1 MGMSTIRQSTPPNHV
16 QAVTGPRQSARI
28 RTPLARPGF
37 IQTHADSRRALS
49 LAPASPGAR
58 TQVSVLSD
66 SVNQSVSENQSESV
80 AADSSVPGQPVVVN
94 LEQDSDDE
102 NAKVK
107 APKNVKGG
115 FDNPKLYFF
124 PGGAAPGQTK
134 GLTYKCRW
142 CPKSVRVPLSTISN
156 LKTHRDGS
164 ITSTG
169 LRKAC
174 PGRLGAINAGAKLPI
189 SADDEDSAIQSK
201 KNATGTL
208 NAFVQKGRFDNKT
221 MNKILV
227 LWLIRH
233 SLAWN
238 RFEDHLLRVAFD
250 YSNATSSIFCRTWA
264 ALHARKLY
272 VTLQEQVIRDIRK
285 SDSKISLVA
294 DVWTTKGNHKA
305 FIGLSVCYINQNWEY
320 VLQHLALK
328 YVSWH
333 HNGRYLAAPLANV
346 LIKHGFQNQIR
357 SNNFTMA
364 KEMAAIIRRKNGDF
378 EHYRENHP
386 RCFCHVLALILGA
399 GLKSL
404 KLKNQIQAPASST
417 KPSYFPALEMIAEGK
432 EDDEETHAD
441 NEIQEIMESDD
452 GDEIDPDDA
461 SEGCISEEEQECT
474 SKETNSANET
484 SGKTTKRG
492 YVEGGIGHTLAKVEY
507 ICRRVCS
514 STAKR
519 AEFQLI
525 AKNMPYTGPHLIAG
539 YGIRWNVAYD
549 SWQRA
554 YSAKK
559 VITQLLTDESDKYAG
574 KSAAGHF
581 FKGYEVSNKEWED
594 VNSLNKVLAEFLA
607 TTLRMEGDGTT
618 SSMVLYEYFRLINFL
633 ETKKRS
639 PECLVLVP
647 MFDPMI
653 NIAKKYRN
661 LALQCDAT
669 LLATVLHPAWR
680 LSLIKDKFPE
690 YSDVAEGLLDEAF
703 KVKSEAHLK
712 MNPTATTSQSN
723 DVESEDDEFN
733 YYPEKT
739 GPSQDADELR
749 KYKEGA
755 WPLSKKSDPLSW
767 WRVSLKSADFAPA
780 DQTH

>member
-16 QAVTGPRQSARI
+16 QAVTGARQSARI

-37 IQTHADSRRALS
+37 IQTHTDSQRALS

-80 AADSSVPGQPVVVN
+80 AGDSSVPGQPVVVN

-134 GLTYKCRW
+134 GLTYKC
-142 CPKSVRVPLSTISN
+142 P
-156 LKTHRDGS
+156 
-164 ITSTG
+164 
-169 LRKAC
+169 C

-272 VTLQEQVIRDIRK
+272 VTLQEQVIWDIRK

-305 FIGLSVCYINQNWEY
+305 FIGLSVCNINQNWEY
-320 VLQHLALK
+320 VLQHLAL
-328 YVSWH
+328 
-333 HNGRYLAAPLANV
+333 NL
-346 LIKHGFQNQIR
+346 
-357 SNNFTMA
+357 
-364 KEMAAIIRRKNGDF
+364 
-378 EHYRENHP
+378 
-386 RCFCHVLALILGA
+386 
-399 GLKSL
+399 
-404 KLKNQIQAPASST
+404 T

-461 SEGCISEEEQECT
+461 SEGCILEEEQECT

-519 AEFQLI
+519 AKFQLI
-525 AKNMPYTGPHLIAG
+525 AKNMPYTGPQLIAG

-607 TTLRMEGDGTT
+607 TTLCMEGDGTT

-639 PECLVLVP
+639 PKCLVLVP

-661 LALQCDAT
+661 LALQCDTT

-733 YYPEKT
+733 YYPEKI
-739 GPSQDADELR
+739 GPSHDADELR

-755 WPLSKKSDPLSW
+755 WLLSKKSDPLLWCRAHTAEFPRLALVARDALACAGSSASVE
-767 WRVSLKSADFAPA
+767 RTFSAAADVCVPGRGSLAVATIERCVSSHMWLQKGIKAGAEFADAQAVIDAAELTKKFKTHLDIANRKTQCHKIKHAASKTDSTPISVESA
-780 DQTH
+780 

>member
-124 PGGAAPGQTK
+124 PGGAAPGQVCQIYFPLLFLTCTDNDVASIHCQTK

-227 LWLIRH
+227 LWLIQH

-272 VTLQEQVIRDIRK
+272 VTLQEQVIRDIRVRC
-285 SDSKISLVA
+285 IA
-294 DVWTTKGNHKA
+294 M
-305 FIGLSVCYINQNWEY
+305 
-320 VLQHLALK
+320 
-328 YVSWH
+328 
-333 HNGRYLAAPLANV
+333 
-346 LIKHGFQNQIR
+346 IR

-404 KLKNQIQAPASST
+404 KLKNQIQAPASLT
-417 KPSYFPALEMIAEGK
+417 KPSYFPALEMIAKGK

-653 NIAKKYRN
+653 NITKKYRN

-755 WPLSKKSDPLSW
+755 WPLSKKSDPLLW

>member
-1 MGMSTIRQSTPPNHV
+1 
-16 QAVTGPRQSARI
+16 
-28 RTPLARPGF
+28 
-37 IQTHADSRRALS
+37 
-49 LAPASPGAR
+49 
-58 TQVSVLSD
+58 
-66 SVNQSVSENQSESV
+66 
-80 AADSSVPGQPVVVN
+80 
-94 LEQDSDDE
+94 
-102 NAKVK
+102 
-107 APKNVKGG
+107 
-115 FDNPKLYFF
+115 
-124 PGGAAPGQTK
+124 
-134 GLTYKCRW
+134 
-142 CPKSVRVPLSTISN
+142 
-156 LKTHRDGS
+156 
-164 ITSTG
+164 
-169 LRKAC
+169 
-174 PGRLGAINAGAKLPI
+174 
-189 SADDEDSAIQSK
+189 
-201 KNATGTL
+201 
-208 NAFVQKGRFDNKT
+208 
-221 MNKILV
+221 
-227 LWLIRH
+227 
-233 SLAWN
+233 
-238 RFEDHLLRVAFD
+238 
-250 YSNATSSIFCRTWA
+250 
-264 ALHARKLY
+264 
-272 VTLQEQVIRDIRK
+272 
-285 SDSKISLVA
+285 
-294 DVWTTKGNHKA
+294 
-305 FIGLSVCYINQNWEY
+305 
-320 VLQHLALK
+320 
-328 YVSWH
+328 
-333 HNGRYLAAPLANV
+333 
-346 LIKHGFQNQIR
+346 
-357 SNNFTMA
+357 MA

-386 RCFCHVLALILGA
+386 DV
-399 GLKSL
+399 SVT
-404 KLKNQIQAPASST
+404 ST

-492 YVEGGIGHTLAKVEY
+492 VEY

-539 YGIRWNVAYD
+539 YGIRWNVAYN

-639 PECLVLVP
+639 PKCLVLVP

-739 GPSQDADELR
+739 GPSHDADELR

-755 WPLSKKSDPLSW
+755 WLLSKKSDPLLWCRAHTAEFPRLALVARDVLACAGSSASVE
-767 WRVSLKSADFAPA
+767 RTFSAAADVCVPGRGSLAVATIEQCFKTHLNIANRKTQCHKIKHAASKTDSTPISVESA
-780 DQTH
+780 